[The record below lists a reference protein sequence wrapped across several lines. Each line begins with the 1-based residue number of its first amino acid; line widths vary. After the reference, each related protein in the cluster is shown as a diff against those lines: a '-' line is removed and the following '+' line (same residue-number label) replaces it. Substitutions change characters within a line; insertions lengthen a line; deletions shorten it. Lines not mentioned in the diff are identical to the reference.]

1 MGTVPVAAHSV
12 ESMIKVLLIVFLFN
26 GPRFSSGVCPRFLA
40 GTAEGDIFVASFRVV
55 PVASIAVTSVVEKE
69 DKSATMTFDEEAGG
83 IVVVVVVAA
92 TALAAAGVS
101 PTATVRLGIP
111 VPSGTASVVVDD
123 IWVSSVR
130 LFVGN
135 FSLRRRFRGPCPCF
149 E

>member
-1 MGTVPVAAHSV
+1 MGTVLVAVHSV

-83 IVVVVVVAA
+83 IVVVAA
-92 TALAAAGVS
+92 TPLAAAGVS